1 MKGNVMVDSGLSHSI
16 YAMIERLVD
25 MIESWPLI
33 IFVVGISI
41 LCTVMLGFVQFK
53 YFKRSCSIA
62 LRPQA
67 AAAGAGQISPLQ
79 AFLNSL
85 STGLG
90 NGSLAGVATAI
101 YAGGPGTVFWMV
113 VIGLLLM
120 APRFA
125 EVYLAVYK
133 KTLRGLHF
141 GGPIVYITDLFG
153 NAVAWIYALSAFL
166 FACIVSCALQS
177 NAIALSLHQGWQVHP
192 MFVAIGFL
200 LFTMYVLFGGA
211 DRILRV
217 SDLLTPLKVVL
228 FFISASIL
236 LLYHAGNLVQ
246 ALRLIVVSACTPQAI
261 AGGALGFSVQQ
272 AMRFGIFRSIFASEA
287 GLGTSSIL
295 FGATKSERPV
305 EDGFM
310 GMLSVFMSTVV
321 CFLVGLCIVASG
333 TWNSGL
339 TSTELTS
346 VAFQTAF
353 GTFGN
358 WIVTALS
365 ITFGMGVLVAY
376 AFIARQV
383 WLFISAGKHIWL
395 FNLIYCVVAFGGAL
409 VNPHVLFHIG
419 GIINACML
427 VINLSA
433 VVLLLPVIR
442 KALQEYAH
450 K

>member
-1 MKGNVMVDSGLSHSI
+1 MVLTEL
-16 YAMIERLVD
+16 ATTVATTIERLVD

-33 IFVVGISI
+33 IFVVGVSVA
-41 LCTVMLGFVQFK
+41 CTIALGFVQLR
-53 YFKRSCSIA
+53 YFKRSCVVA
-62 LRPQA
+62 LSPQDG
-67 AAAGAGQISPLQ
+67 AGAGQITPLQ

-85 STGLG
+85 SAGLG

-113 VIGLLLM
+113 AIGLLLM

-133 KTLRGLHF
+133 KTLRGQHF
-141 GGPIVYITDLFG
+141 GGPIVYITDMFG
-153 NAVAWIYALSAFL
+153 SVAAWIYALSAFL

-177 NAIALSLHQGWQVHP
+177 NSIALSLHQGWQVP
-192 MFVAIGFL
+192 PIFVASGFL
-200 LFTMYVLFGGA
+200 LFTLYVLFGGA
-211 DRILRV
+211 ARILRV
-217 SDLLTPLKVVL
+217 SDMLTPLKVIL
-228 FFISASIL
+228 FFISATIVL
-236 LLYHAGNLVQ
+236 VYHMANLAD
-246 ALRLIVVSACTPQAI
+246 ALRLIVVCAMTPQAI

-272 AMRFGIFRSIFASEA
+272 AMRFGIFRSIFATEA

-295 FGATKSERPV
+295 FGATKCERPV

-310 GMLSVFMSTVV
+310 GMLSVFMSTLV
-321 CFLVGLCIVASG
+321 CLLVGLCIVASG
-333 TWNSGL
+333 TWNSGF

-346 VAFQTAF
+346 VAFQT
-353 GTFGN
+353 TFGHFGS

-365 ITFGMGVLVAY
+365 ITFGMGVLVTY
-376 AFIARQV
+376 AFIARQI

-409 VNPHVLFHIG
+409 VTPDLLFHIG
-419 GIINACML
+419 GIINGCML
-427 VINLSA
+427 VLNLSA
-433 VVLLLPVIR
+433 VTLLLPVVR

>member
-1 MKGNVMVDSGLSHSI
+1 MVLSELSSTI
-16 YAMIERLVD
+16 STMIERLVD
-25 MIESWPLI
+25 VVESWPLI
-33 IFVVGISI
+33 IFIVSVSVI
-41 LCTVMLGFVQFK
+41 CTVALGFVQFK
-53 YFKRSCSIA
+53 YFKRSYVVA
-62 LRPQA
+62 FKPQSGA
-67 AAAGAGQISPLQ
+67 VAGQMTPLQ

-85 STGLG
+85 SAGLG

-101 YAGGPGTVFWMV
+101 YAGGPGTVFWMMI
-113 VIGLLLM
+113 IGLLLM

-133 KTLRGLHF
+133 KTLRGQYF
-141 GGPIVYITDLFG
+141 GGPIVYITDIFG
-153 NAVAWIYALSAFL
+153 SAAAWVYAVSAFL

-177 NAIALSLHQGWQVHP
+177 NAIALSLHQGWQVP
-192 MFVAIGFL
+192 PLFVASGFL
-200 LFTMYVLFGGA
+200 LFTLYVLFGGA
-211 DRILRV
+211 ARILRV
-217 SDLLTPLKVVL
+217 SDMLTPLKVIL
-228 FFISASIL
+228 FFVSVTIVLVYHMGSI
-236 LLYHAGNLVQ
+236 VD
-246 ALRLIVVSACTPQAI
+246 ALRLIVVSACTPQAV

-272 AMRFGIFRSIFASEA
+272 AMRFGIFRSLFATEA

-333 TWNSGL
+333 VWNSGL

-353 GTFGN
+353 GSFGN

-365 ITFGMGVLVAY
+365 ITFGMGVLVTY
-376 AFIARQV
+376 AFIARQI

-395 FNLIYCVVAFGGAL
+395 FNLIYCIVAFGGAL

-419 GIINACML
+419 GIINGCML
-427 VINLSA
+427 LLNLSA
-433 VVLLLPVIR
+433 VTLLLPVVR

>member
-1 MKGNVMVDSGLSHSI
+1 MVVSELSTTI
-16 YAMIERLVD
+16 YTVIERIVD
-25 MIESWPLI
+25 KIESWPLI
-33 IFVVGISI
+33 IFVVGVSI
-41 LCTVMLGFVQFK
+41 LCTIALGFVQFR
-53 YFKRSCSIA
+53 YFGRSCSVA
-62 LRPQA
+62 LKPQGA
-67 AAAGAGQISPLQ
+67 AVAGQMSPLQ

-113 VIGLLLM
+113 IIGLLLM

-133 KTLRGLHF
+133 KTLRGLYF

-153 NAVAWIYALSAFL
+153 SVVAWIYALSAFL

-177 NAIALSLHQGWQVHP
+177 NSIALSLHQGWQISP
-192 MFVAIGFL
+192 FYVAFGFL
-200 LFTMYVLFGGA
+200 LFTLYVLFGGA
-211 DRILRV
+211 ARILRV
-217 SDLLTPLKVVL
+217 SDMLTPLKVIL
-228 FFISASIL
+228 FFVSASIVL
-236 LLYHAGNLVQ
+236 VYHMGNLMQ
-246 ALRLIVVSACTPQAI
+246 ALHLIVTSAFTPQAV
-261 AGGALGFSVQQ
+261 AGGAIGFSVQQ
-272 AMRFGIFRSIFASEA
+272 AMRFGIFRSIFATEA

-310 GMLSVFMSTVV
+310 GMLSVFMSTLV
-321 CFLVGLCIVASG
+321 CLLVGLCIVASG
-333 TWNSGL
+333 VWNSGL

-346 VAFQTAF
+346 VAFQT
-353 GTFGN
+353 TFGQFGS
-358 WIVTALS
+358 WIVAALS

-376 AFIARQV
+376 AFIARQI
-383 WLFISAGKHIWL
+383 WLFISAGKYLWL
-395 FNLIYCVVAFGGAL
+395 FNVIYCVLAFGGAL
-409 VNPHVLFHIG
+409 VSPHVLFHIG

-433 VVLLLPVIR
+433 ITLLLPVIR
-442 KALQEYAH
+442 KALREYARTN
-450 K
+450 

>member
-1 MKGNVMVDSGLSHSI
+1 MVLSELLPTISTI
-16 YAMIERLVD
+16 IERLVD
-25 MIESWPLI
+25 KIESWPLI
-33 IFVVGISI
+33 IFVVGVSI
-41 LCTVMLGFVQFK
+41 ACTIALGFVQFK
-53 YFKRSCSIA
+53 YFMRSCAIA
-62 LRPQA
+62 LSPQGGA
-67 AAAGAGQISPLQ
+67 TAGQITPLQ

-85 STGLG
+85 SAGLG

-125 EVYLAVYK
+125 EVYLAVNK
-133 KTLRGLHF
+133 KTLRGQYF
-141 GGPIVYITDLFG
+141 GGPIVYITNLFG
-153 NAVAWIYALSAFL
+153 SVAAWIYALSAFL

-177 NAIALSLHQGWQVHP
+177 NSIALSLHQGWKVP
-192 MFVAIGFL
+192 PIFVAAGFL
-200 LFTMYVLFGGA
+200 LFTLYVLFGGA
-211 DRILRV
+211 ARILRV
-217 SDLLTPLKVVL
+217 SDLLTPLKVIL
-228 FFISASIL
+228 FFVSTTIVL
-236 LLYHAGNLVQ
+236 VYHMGSVVD
-246 ALRLIVVSACTPQAI
+246 ALRLIVVSAMTPQAV

-272 AMRFGIFRSIFASEA
+272 AMRFGIFRSLFATEA

-310 GMLSVFMSTVV
+310 GMLSVFMSTIV

-333 TWNSGL
+333 VWNSGL
-339 TSTELTS
+339 SSTELTS
-346 VAFQTAF
+346 VAFQTTF
-353 GTFGN
+353 GSFGN

-365 ITFGMGVLVAY
+365 ITFGMGVLVTY
-376 AFIARQV
+376 AFIARQI

-395 FNLIYCVVAFGGAL
+395 FNLIYCIVAFGGAL
-409 VNPHVLFHIG
+409 VNPNLLFHIG

-427 VINLSA
+427 LLNLSA
-433 VVLLLPVIR
+433 VTLLLPVVR

>member
-1 MKGNVMVDSGLSHSI
+1 MVLTELVPTI
-16 YAMIERLVD
+16 YTMIERLVD

-33 IFVVGISI
+33 IFVVGASI
-41 LCTVMLGFVQFK
+41 ACTVMLGFVQFK
-53 YFKRSCSIA
+53 YFKRSCVVV
-62 LRPQA
+62 LCPQGG
-67 AAAGAGQISPLQ
+67 AAAGQITPLQ

-85 STGLG
+85 SAGLG

-113 VIGLLLM
+113 IIGLLLM

-133 KTLRGLHF
+133 KTLRGQNF
-141 GGPIVYITDLFG
+141 GGPIVYITNLFG
-153 NAVAWIYALSAFL
+153 NLAAWIYALSAFL

-177 NAIALSLHQGWQVHP
+177 NSIALSLHQGWQVP
-192 MFVAIGFL
+192 PIFVAVGFL
-200 LFTMYVLFGGA
+200 LFTLYVLFGGA
-211 DRILRV
+211 ARILRV
-217 SDLLTPLKVVL
+217 SDMLTPLKVVL
-228 FFISASIL
+228 FFVSVAIVL
-236 LLYHAGNLVQ
+236 VYHMGSLVD
-246 ALRLIVVSACTPQAI
+246 ALRLIVTSALTPQAV

-272 AMRFGIFRSIFASEA
+272 AMRFGIFRSLFATEA

-321 CFLVGLCIVASG
+321 CLLVGLCIVASG
-333 TWNSGL
+333 VWNSGL
-339 TSTELTS
+339 SSTELTS

-353 GTFGN
+353 GSFGN

-365 ITFGMGVLVAY
+365 ITFGMGVLVTY
-376 AFIARQV
+376 AFIARQI

-395 FNLIYCVVAFGGAL
+395 FNLIYCIVAFGGAL
-409 VNPHVLFHIG
+409 VKPDLLFHIG

-427 VINLSA
+427 LLNLSA
-433 VVLLLPVIR
+433 VMLLLPVVR